1 MMRGREK
8 LTILAVDGDPAPYSG
23 FYGSLARAGEV
34 VIYPTLDQ
42 LFAEE
47 DQYPQRILLLDTKTL
62 QRSPTAQVGELVG
75 RRGREAMALITDGD
89 IEEYLMDMRRWGLLQ
104 IAVKND
110 PLEEHEVEFFVEC
123 VIDPLNG
130 FGLCRYLSQTVEM
143 YNLSV
148 ATIMEKNVAVERVIN
163 HFATANFEI
172 HDLYDVRLILEEVLN
187 NSFFHAFKTPS
198 GEEKYNIHTFKHLE
212 AGEKIRI
219 EYGSN
224 ARVAGFTVTDNAG
237 SLSVRT
243 VMNKLER
250 QFNREGLFDVS
261 GRGLYL
267 SRMLSSSF
275 VINIEEGKR
284 TQVIALF
291 DERRRMPR
299 PKPFMVNYIG
309 RDTFEEWR
317 LDPDFD

>member
-1 MMRGREK
+1 MRARET
-8 LTILAVDGDPAPYSG
+8 LAILVLDGDPAPWAP
-23 FYGSLARAGEV
+23 FYESLGRAGQV
-34 VIYPTLDQ
+34 TVFPTLDQ
-42 LFAEE
+42 LLAEE
-47 DQYPQRILLLDTKTL
+47 DQYPLRVLLFDTKTL
-62 QRSPTAQVGELVG
+62 QRSPTALVSDLVA

-89 IEEYLMDMRRWGLLQ
+89 IEEYLLDLRRWGLLQ
-104 IAVKND
+104 IAVKNE
-110 PLEEHEVEFFVEC
+110 PLEEHEVEFFIEC
-123 VIDPLNG
+123 VRDPFNG

-148 ATIMEKNVAVERVIN
+148 ATIPEKNVAVERVIN

-187 NSFFHAFKTPS
+187 NSFFHAFRTPS
-198 GEEKYNIHTFKHLE
+198 GEEKYNIHNFRHLE
-212 AGEKIRI
+212 GGEKIRI

-224 ARVAGFTVTDNAG
+224 SRVAGFTVTDNAG

-275 VINIEEGKR
+275 VINIEEGRR

-291 DERRRMPR
+291 DDRRRLPR
-299 PKPFMVNYIG
+299 PKPFMVNYAG
-309 RDTFEEWR
+309 RDSFEEWR